1 MNADIHPRPDTDFMR
16 IVVIGL
22 FVVWFA
28 FSLQMAW
35 QGRYAGSPGTPPIAL
50 GLSVVLPIIIAV
62 TAYRGRGAFW
72 AFCQTIDLR
81 LVVAVHAARLMAL
94 DFLLTA
100 AEGHLPLT
108 FAIPAGVGDILVG
121 AAAIPLALALGN
133 GSAATKRWYLT
144 WNLGGVVDLTLAV
157 TLGILNSPGPLGIL
171 AGHGP
176 TSLLMSELPRSL
188 VPTFLV
194 PSYFLLHCLA
204 LSRRHE
210 LTNRP
215 GGDPQAH

>member
-16 IVVIGL
+16 IVVCGL
-22 FVVWFA
+22 IAMWFA
-28 FSLQMAW
+28 FSLQMGW
-35 QGRYAGSPGTPPIAL
+35 NGRYVGTPGSPPIAL
-50 GLSVVLPIIIAV
+50 GLSVVLPIIAAI
-62 TAYRGRGAFW
+62 TAYRRRGAFW

-81 LVVAVHAARLMAL
+81 LIVAVHAARMLAI

-100 AEGHLPLT
+100 AEGRLPPA

-121 AAAIPLALALGN
+121 AAAIPLALALGTA
-133 GSAATKRWYLT
+133 SASTRGWYRA
-144 WNLGGVVDLTLAV
+144 WNLGGLFDLGLAI
-157 TLGILNSPGPLGIL
+157 TLGILHSPSPIGVL

-194 PSYFLLHCLA
+194 PMYVLLHCLA
-204 LSRRHE
+204 LARREE
-210 LTNRP
+210 L
-215 GGDPQAH
+215 GDRSAAPA